1 VHASGKEKDTFGTGR
16 LAGVDV
22 RGNADIP
29 RAFERIFPSS
39 HGVLSLKRYQR

>member
-1 VHASGKEKDTFGTGR
+1 MDLAHFVHAPGEEQDALGTGR

-29 RAFERIFPSS
+29 RAFEP
-39 HGVLSLKRYQR
+39 LLPWC